1 LVAEELGAHRIGFK
15 VMSTMGTPRRMMLL
29 VKGVSDRQDD
39 LVTQKIGP
47 ATKIA
52 YDNDGQPTKAA
63 IGFAR
68 GQGID
73 ASQLKMIKTDK
84 GEYICAEKKEKG
96 GGTIDI
102 LSQSIPRIIN
112 AIPFPK
118 SMRWHT
124 FELRFARPIHWIL
137 ALFGGE
143 VIPFTLENIHSDNIT
158 YGHRFMAP
166 ELIKITDS
174 ASYLEKL
181 RQAHVMINPQ
191 DRRKT
196 ILREIKK
203 LAASVE
209 GVPDEDPKLLD
220 EVVFLLEAPFPVLC
234 EFNPEFLKLPRA
246 VLITTMK
253 KHQKYFPVLD
263 RDGNPLAY
271 FIAINN
277 TRASDEKVVCRGHE
291 RVLRA
296 RLSDAQFFYTEDR
309 KKSLENMVEQLKGV
323 VFQAKLGTSYEK
335 VKRFKDLALFLAGA
349 IRAASLKPK
358 IERAAL
364 LCKADLV
371 SEVVGEFPELQG
383 LMGREYARLSGE
395 DEGVAVAIYEHYL
408 PRFAEDDLP
417 SSDIGAIIS
426 IADKLDTIVGC
437 FGIDLLPTGT
447 TDPYAL
453 RRQCLGIINIILH
466 KNYSISLRETVK
478 KSLHLLKE
486 KISRSADDVHQEV
499 LNFFETR
506 ISNLLVSQ
514 GYSFDVVDAVLSLG
528 LDDIGE
534 MVERVKALQQMKK
547 EPDFEPLAVAFKRV
561 VNILSKAAPNRVN
574 PDLFEKS
581 EESALYQKYLSIH
594 QQVEILMNKKEYLMA
609 LKLISTLRQTVDDF
623 FDSVM
628 VMVEN
633 SEIRDNRLGLLFSIS
648 SLFTNFADFTK
659 IAD

>member
-1 LVAEELGAHRIGFK
+1 
-15 VMSTMGTPRRMMLL
+15 
-29 VKGVSDRQDD
+29 
-39 LVTQKIGP
+39 
-47 ATKIA
+47 
-52 YDNDGQPTKAA
+52 
-63 IGFAR
+63 
-68 GQGID
+68 
-73 ASQLKMIKTDK
+73 
-84 GEYICAEKKEKG
+84 
-96 GGTIDI
+96 
-102 LSQSIPRIIN
+102 
-112 AIPFPK
+112 
-118 SMRWHT
+118 
-124 FELRFARPIHWIL
+124 
-137 ALFGGE
+137 
-143 VIPFTLENIHSDNIT
+143 
-158 YGHRFMAP
+158 
-166 ELIKITDS
+166 
-174 ASYLEKL
+174 
-181 RQAHVMINPQ
+181 
-191 DRRKT
+191 
-196 ILREIKK
+196 
-203 LAASVE
+203 
-209 GVPDEDPKLLD
+209 
-220 EVVFLLEAPFPVLC
+220 
-234 EFNPEFLKLPRA
+234 
-246 VLITTMK
+246 
-253 KHQKYFPVLD
+253 
-263 RDGNPLAY
+263 
-271 FIAINN
+271 
-277 TRASDEKVVCRGHE
+277 
-291 RVLRA
+291 
-296 RLSDAQFFYTEDR
+296 
-309 KKSLENMVEQLKGV
+309 MVEQLKGV

-594 QQVEILMNKKEYLMA
+594 QQVETLMNKKEYLMA
-609 LKLISTLRQTVDDF
+609 LKLIATLRQTVDDF